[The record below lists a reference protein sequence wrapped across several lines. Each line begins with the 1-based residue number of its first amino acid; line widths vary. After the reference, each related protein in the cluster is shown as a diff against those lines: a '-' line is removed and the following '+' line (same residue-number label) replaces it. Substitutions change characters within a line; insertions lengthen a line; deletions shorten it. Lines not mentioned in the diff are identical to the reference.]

1 MTRQVSLMQL
11 FGSCSFLCKW
21 VACACLVICYS
32 TVGAQ
37 SSFSIQKSY
46 QDEPLLE
53 ILKEWEASYQLLF
66 SYAPES
72 VNAQFISAKIDASS
86 PRQAL
91 KQLLQNT
98 ELEFSV
104 RQGRFVS
111 IYPSTKQSYCAV
123 LLDSL
128 SGTPI
133 SYAKLW
139 LSDQS
144 WRGLSREDGSLNFK
158 GKKAQTGYLEVEHVG
173 YQRIRL
179 PLSQLVQRPCNKIY
193 LSPKESNLQTV
204 IIADY
209 LTDGISYDQ
218 GALKLDPKRI
228 DAMPGLV
235 EPDPFRMMQA
245 LPGINTSEETA
256 MGLNIRGGSPD
267 QTLIYYNEIPVYQ
280 AGHFFDMIS
289 SLNPYAVDEASI
301 YRGAY
306 DVSQAG
312 GVSGLVKIS
321 QGDDIP
327 EQNRY
332 GVNFNLTHFGLDGVI
347 KLDKEKTALYFSA
360 RRSLTDV
367 LGSFTFDRLAERVF
381 QETQIEERI
390 DNDDLL
396 KETNT
401 YSFQD
406 LSFKLIH
413 QIDSGQSLSLSGFFG
428 SNNLDFYGED
438 LDQQIS
444 IADFLRTQNIGLSLN
459 WQNQISKHHR
469 QETLISYSD
478 YLSDYMFTY
487 EDLAEQSFLET
498 FLKKNVLRDIRLKHQ
513 HRLSLNPQFNLRLGY
528 EGSWKQAVYEID
540 ANSIWDQYGE
550 LQTPNT
556 FIHSAFTH
564 AEYALANKWFLQGG
578 LKLTYQTGRDE
589 WFFSPR
595 MDIHYQFKPWLTFK
609 ANAGRYFQFVA
620 QFQEFALGD
629 NLTGL
634 DNQIWGVADGD
645 NFPEMSS
652 DQVALGWVFNRK
664 GWLIDWELYYKHAQ
678 NLNSFSRAFDGIS
691 SLTDELVYS
700 IGDMETV
707 GMDLLIKKRWQ
718 NQLTWL
724 SYSLSRIEYTFPE
737 LSPNPFFAPQ
747 DQRHILTIN
756 HTWPIKKWR
765 FATSWSYRSGR
776 PFTPSI
782 GESLESG
789 LDDGETWYRIN
800 PVFGALNSE
809 RLPDYHRLDIT
820 AFYPFSFAQY
830 PRFKGKVGASVQN
843 LYNRENILSL
853 SYFSEYYIESDPDPP
868 TELFEVQ
875 KNFIFL
881 LPNLSLRLE
890 W

>member
-1 MTRQVSLMQL
+1 MRLL
-11 FGSCSFLCKW
+11 FSPALLWKCLALVCLLGSII
-21 VACACLVICYS
+21 CLQ
-32 TVGAQ
+32 AQ
-37 SSFSIQKSY
+37 NPSSFSIQATY
-46 QDEPLLE
+46 QNTPLLE
-53 ILKEWEASYQLLF
+53 ILKEWESTYQIYF

-72 VNAQFISAKIDASS
+72 VDAQFISAKIDANS

-111 IYPSTKQSYCAV
+111 IYPSTKQQYCAI
-123 LLDSL
+123 LLDSI

-133 SYAKLW
+133 SYAKLR
-139 LSDQS
+139 LSDHS
-144 WRGLSREDGSLNFK
+144 WQGLSREDGSLAFRAKNNQS
-158 GKKAQTGYLEVEHVG
+158 AYLEVEHVG
-173 YQRIRL
+173 YQSIRITL
-179 PLSQLVQRPCNKIY
+179 TKLATQPCDKIY
-193 LSPKESNLQTV
+193 LSPRESNLQTV

-218 GALKLDPKRI
+218 GALKVDPKRI

-256 MGLNIRGGSPD
+256 MGLNIRGGSAD
-267 QTLIYYNEIPVYQ
+267 QTLIYFNEIPVYQ
-280 AGHFFDMIS
+280 SGHFFNMIS

-306 DVSQAG
+306 DVSQTG

-321 QGDDIP
+321 QGDEIP
-327 EQNRY
+327 AQNRY
-332 GVNFNLTHFGLDGVI
+332 GANFNFTHIGLDGAI
-347 KLDKEKTALYFSA
+347 KLDKHKTVLYFSA
-360 RRSLTDV
+360 RRSLTD
-367 LGSFTFDRLAERVF
+367 LLSSFTFNRLAERVF

-390 DNDDLL
+390 DNENLL

-401 YSFQD
+401 YNFQD
-406 LSFKLIH
+406 ASFKLIH
-413 QIDSGQSLSLSGFFG
+413 RIDSGHSLSLSGFFG
-428 SNNLDFYGED
+428 NNNLDFYGED
-438 LDQQIS
+438 LDQEIG
-444 IADFLRTQNIGLSLN
+444 IADFLRTQNIGFSLN
-459 WQNQISKHHR
+459 WQKQLSARHR

-478 YLSDYMFTY
+478 YLSDYMFNY
-487 EDLAEQSFLET
+487 EDLAAQSFLEI
-498 FLKKNVLRDIRLKHQ
+498 FIKKNALRDLRLKHQ
-513 HRLSLNPQFNLRLGY
+513 HQLQLNPQFNLHLGY
-528 EGSWKQAVYEID
+528 EGSWKQAIYEID
-540 ANSIWDQYGE
+540 ANSIWDQYAE
-550 LQTPNT
+550 FQNPST
-556 FIHSAFTH
+556 FIHSAFAH
-564 AEYALANKWFLQGG
+564 VEYALAQKWFFQGG
-578 LKLTYQTGRDE
+578 LKLTYQAGRDK

-595 MDIHYQFKPWLTFK
+595 LDIHYRLKPWLTFK

-634 DNQIWGVADGD
+634 DSQIWGVADGN

-664 GWLIDWELYYKHAQ
+664 GWLIDWEVYYKYAQ
-678 NLNSFSRAFDGIS
+678 NLNSFSRAFDGVS

-700 IGDMETV
+700 IGEMRTA

-718 NQLTWL
+718 KQLTWL
-724 SYSLSRIEYTFPE
+724 SYSLSRIEYDFPE
-737 LSPNPFFAPQ
+737 LAPRPFFAPQ
-747 DQRHILTIN
+747 DQRHIFTIN
-756 HTWPIKKWR
+756 HTWPVKKWR
-765 FATSWSYRSGR
+765 FATSWTYRSGR
-776 PFTPSI
+776 PYTPNI
-782 GESLESG
+782 GERLESG
-789 LDDGETWYRIN
+789 IDDGEIWYRIN

-820 AFYPFSFAQY
+820 AFYPFSFLRY
-830 PRFKGKVGASVQN
+830 PRFKGKVGASIQN

-853 SYFSEYYIESDPDPP
+853 SYFSEYYIESDPNPP